1 MHEFNTDTIVLLIP
15 FAAIAAGTVIG
26 CAAILARI
34 RRRDMMH
41 RERMAAIDK
50 GISLPSLPETV
61 TEQKLTEFIAAPERY
76 LRRALVLLFL
86 GAAWML
92 IFRENNGGNWEGND
106 HWQFGR
112 WGMLAVAVGLA
123 DLLFYFIAR
132 KKTGQP

>member
-1 MHEFNTDTIVLLIP
+1 MHEFNTETIALLIP

-26 CAAILARI
+26 IVAILARI

-50 GISLPSLPETV
+50 GINPPPLPEAV
-61 TEQKLTEFIAAPERY
+61 IEQKFIAAPERY

-86 GAAWML
+86 GSAWML
-92 IFRENNGGNWEGND
+92 IFRDSHGGNWEGDD
-106 HWQFGR
+106 HWQVGR

-123 DLLFYFIAR
+123 DLIFYFIA
-132 KKTGQP
+132 KNKIGQP